1 MKYNYYMRDTITN
14 DGVLNTVFTYLPG
27 IVLILGG
34 CLFIIFKNS
43 QWNNPLSLLC
53 KSERQVINE
62 ITGRIWVIGGV
73 SLAILLTII
82 RPVHS
87 SLLIIALYLL
97 TIVVSFLITFV
108 MIKMKKSKDKQ
119 SIK

>member
-34 CLFIIFKNS
+34 YLFIVFKNI
-43 QWNNPLSLLC
+43 QWNNPL
-53 KSERQVINE
+53 
-62 ITGRIWVIGGV
+62 
-73 SLAILLTII
+73 
-82 RPVHS
+82 S

>member
-1 MKYNYYMRDTITN
+1 MNKFK
-14 DGVLNTVFTYLPG
+14 NTVHTP
-27 IVLILGG
+27 
-34 CLFIIFKNS
+34 FIIVAINTANLISKPKKI
-43 QWNNPLSLLC
+43 NNNEQNTTEIVC
-53 KSERQVINE
+53 ESEKQVVNE
-62 ITGRIWVIGGV
+62 ITGRIWVIGGI
-73 SLAILLTII
+73 SLSIFLTII

-87 SLLIIALYLL
+87 PLLIIALYLL

>member
-1 MKYNYYMRDTITN
+1 MMTD
-14 DGVLNTVFTYLPG
+14 DVLNTIFTYLPG

-43 QWNNPLSLLC
+43 QWNNPLSLLY

-62 ITGRIWVIGGV
+62 ITGRVWLVGGI
-73 SLAILLTII
+73 SLSLLLTVI

-87 SLLIIALYLL
+87 PLLIITLYFL

-108 MIKMKKSKDKQ
+108 MIKMKKSQDKQ
-119 SIK
+119 SIE

>member
-34 CLFIIFKNS
+34 YLFIVFKNI
-43 QWNNPLSLLC
+43 QWNNPLSLLY
-53 KSERQVINE
+53 KSEKQVVNE
-62 ITGRIWVIGGV
+62 ITGRIWVIGGI
-73 SLAILLTII
+73 SLSIFLTII

-87 SLLIIALYLL
+87 PLLIIALYLL

-108 MIKMKKSKDKQ
+108 MIKMKKSQDKQ

>member
-1 MKYNYYMRDTITN
+1 MKYNYYMRDTIMN
-14 DGVLNTVFTYLPG
+14 DDVLNTIFTYLPD

-43 QWNNPLSLLC
+43 QWNNPLSLLY

-62 ITGRIWVIGGV
+62 ITGRVWLVGGI
-73 SLAILLTII
+73 SLSLLLTVI

-87 SLLIIALYLL
+87 PPLIITLYFL
-97 TIVVSFLITFV
+97 TIVVSFFITFV
-108 MIKMKKSKDKQ
+108 MIKMKKSQDKQ
-119 SIK
+119 SIE

>member
-1 MKYNYYMRDTITN
+1 MKYNYYMRDTIMN
-14 DGVLNTVFTYLPG
+14 DDVLNTIFTYLPD

-108 MIKMKKSKDKQ
+108 MIKMKKSQDKQ
-119 SIK
+119 SIE